1 MSETSTTADT
11 TDADLE
17 FSLRRGLTLAFVYN
31 ERQIILNLA
40 SFSSREQIWVDDEK
54 VIDVK
59 NLSFQSCHE
68 IQVADETMTVA
79 IKVNRMMTQIMV
91 TARVGDRII
100 MDRDILDRAG
110 PASGRLML
118 LWALVLAATGAILGY
133 SLASFFL

>member
-1 MSETSTTADT
+1 MSETSATPDT

-17 FSLRRGLTLAFVYN
+17 FSVRRGLTLAFVYN
-31 ERQIILNLA
+31 EHQIILNLA

-59 NLSFQSCHE
+59 NLSFQSCHD
-68 IQVADETMTVA
+68 IQVADETMTIA

-100 MDRDILDRAG
+100 VDRDILERAG
-110 PASGRLML
+110 PASGRLRL
-118 LWALVLAATGAILGY
+118 FGALVFAATGAIVGY

>member
-31 ERQIILNLA
+31 EHQIILNLA

-59 NLSFQSCHE
+59 NLSFQSCHD
-68 IQVADETMTVA
+68 IQVADETMTIA

-100 MDRDILDRAG
+100 VDRDILERAG
-110 PASGRLML
+110 PASGRLL
-118 LWALVLAATGAILGY
+118 LFGALVFAATGAIVGY

>member
-1 MSETSTTADT
+1 MSETSATPDT

-17 FSLRRGLTLAFVYN
+17 FSVRRGLTLAFVYN

-68 IQVADETMTVA
+68 IQVADETMTIA

-100 MDRDILDRAG
+100 VDRDILERAG
-110 PASGRLML
+110 PASGRLL
-118 LWALVLAATGAILGY
+118 LFGALVFAATGAIVGY

>member
-31 ERQIILNLA
+31 EHQIILNLA

-59 NLSFQSCHE
+59 NLSFQSCHD
-68 IQVADETMTVA
+68 IQVADETMTIA

-100 MDRDILDRAG
+100 IDRDILEPAG

-118 LWALVLAATGAILGY
+118 LWELVLAATGAIVGY

>member
-1 MSETSTTADT
+1 MSETSATPDT

-17 FSLRRGLTLAFVYN
+17 FSVRRGLTLAFVYN
-31 ERQIILNLA
+31 EHQIILNLA

-59 NLSFQSCHE
+59 NLSFQSCHDV
-68 IQVADETMTVA
+68 QVADETMTIT

-100 MDRDILDRAG
+100 VDRDILERAG
-110 PASGRLML
+110 PASGRLL
-118 LWALVLAATGAILGY
+118 LFGALVFAATGAIVGY

>member
-68 IQVADETMTVA
+68 IQVADETMTIA

-118 LWALVLAATGAILGY
+118 LWALVLAATGAIVGY

>member
-1 MSETSTTADT
+1 MSETSTTPDT

-68 IQVADETMTVA
+68 IQVADETMTIA

-100 MDRDILDRAG
+100 MDRAILDRAG

-118 LWALVLAATGAILGY
+118 LWALVLAATGAIVGY

>member
-1 MSETSTTADT
+1 MALVD
-11 TDADLE
+11 
-17 FSLRRGLTLAFVYN
+17 N
-31 ERQIILNLA
+31 EHQIILNLA

-59 NLSFQSCHE
+59 NLSFQSCHD
-68 IQVADETMTVA
+68 IQVADETMTIA

-100 MDRDILDRAG
+100 IDRDILEPAG

-118 LWALVLAATGAILGY
+118 LWALVLAATGAIVGY

>member
-1 MSETSTTADT
+1 MSETSATPDT

-59 NLSFQSCHE
+59 NLSFQSCHDV
-68 IQVADETMTVA
+68 QVADETMTIT

-100 MDRDILDRAG
+100 VDRDILERAG
-110 PASGRLML
+110 PASGRLLL
-118 LWALVLAATGAILGY
+118 LWALVLASTGAIVGY